1 VESSATY
8 TWARLGE
15 CIKRAAPLGGVLVAL
30 YFSNQMG
37 ILVLGTLEGNVETGY
52 FASAMRFFDNMTLVA
67 AALMGAF
74 LPSASGL
81 YVRSSGAFSETVEFA
96 MKHVFILAAPIGCG
110 VTALAEP
117 ITHFLYGPQF
127 APAVQDLR
135 ILGGALVISYM
146 NYVADSILI
155 ATDKEKLLFRITC
168 FTAVIHVASSLALVS
183 LFSHAGAAMAVVVTQ
198 LCYLVLLLYGL
209 RGTIHVG
216 RFLTIVWRPMLFA
229 VAMGVL
235 VYAIQNV
242 NLILLIILGGGFY
255 SICLVAGGVV
265 PIQQVLSLG
274 DVFLRKKPGK

>member
-1 VESSATY
+1 
-8 TWARLGE
+8 
-15 CIKRAAPLGGVLVAL
+15 
-30 YFSNQMG
+30 
-37 ILVLGTLEGNVETGY
+37 
-52 FASAMRFFDNMTLVA
+52 
-67 AALMGAF
+67 
-74 LPSASGL
+74 
-81 YVRSSGAFSETVEFA
+81 VRSRGAFSETVEFA

-110 VTALAEP
+110 VAALAEP
-117 ITHFLYGPQF
+117 ITLFLYGPQF
-127 APAVQDLR
+127 SPAVLDLR
-135 ILGGALVISYM
+135 ILGAALVISYM
-146 NYVADSILI
+146 NYVADSLLI
-155 ATDKEKLLFRITC
+155 ATDKEKPLFRITC

-235 VYAIQNV
+235 VYAIQGV
-242 NLILLIILGGGFY
+242 NLVLLIILGGGFY

-265 PIQQVLSLG
+265 PIQQLLSLG